1 MENFNNNT
9 HLHRARFV
17 VRIIFIVWF
26 ALFFNVF
33 AFNIIFYT
41 IFPPKEIP
49 IDVVVKDLRIAF
61 GRYKYKYTKTINIIE
76 QIEDTCAIDI
86 VDDITGKH
94 SPFRLYYKKDAA
106 RLEPINYKYRS
117 FDTKM
122 STIWRDIPFSGSFNK
137 KFVTFSI
144 FGNHAYAKMLYTKI
158 SKEDFICHFVDSME
172 YCVYP
177 EIPKNTKHWIV
188 KLEDNWYLYDASS
201 YFELE

>member
-9 HLHRARFV
+9 HVRRALSV
-17 VRIIFIVWF
+17 VRIIFIGWF
-26 ALFFNVF
+26 AFFFMFF
-33 AFNIIFYT
+33 AFHIIYYA
-41 IFPPKEIP
+41 IFPAQERP
-49 IDVVVKDLRIAF
+49 IDEVVKDLVTTFRKNK
-61 GRYKYKYTKTINIIE
+61 RKYEKTINIIE

-106 RLEPINYKYRS
+106 RLESINYKYRS

-122 STIWRDIPFSGSFNK
+122 STIWRDIPFGGSFNQ
-137 KFVTFSI
+137 KFVTFR
-144 FGNHAYAKMLYTKI
+144 FHGNHTGANMLYTKI
-158 SKEDFICHFVDSME
+158 SKVDFISHFVDSME
-172 YCVYP
+172 YCIYP

-188 KLEDNWYLYDASS
+188 KLEDNWYLYDAYS

>member
-1 MENFNNNT
+1 MISFR
-9 HLHRARFV
+9 HRPLKDIK
-17 VRIIFIVWF
+17 IIFLIWLAVPVNVI
-26 ALFFNVF
+26 LFNL
-33 AFNIIFYT
+33 IYYT
-41 IFPPKEIP
+41 IFPAQERP
-49 IDVVVKDLRIAF
+49 IDEVVKDLETTFRKNK
-61 GRYKYKYTKTINIIE
+61 RKYEKTINIIE

-86 VDDITGKH
+86 IDDISGKH
-94 SPFRLYYKKDAA
+94 PPFRLFYKKDAA

-137 KFVTFSI
+137 KFVTFR
-144 FGNHAYAKMLYTKI
+144 FHGNHTGANMLYTKI
-158 SKEDFICHFVDSME
+158 SKEDFISHFVDSME

-177 EIPKNTKHWIV
+177 EIPNNTKHWIV